1 MTASILNFKK
11 TFHNKKILV
20 VTGLFF
26 NTFSWY
32 YLCRL
37 VVVRLGQRFIE
48 CFFRYSLLI
57 MAYLISI
64 IISAIAGAA
73 FLKGKQRLLLLKVWI
88 IFGVLVSLLT
98 IPIQTNFSYLEI
110 FVISV
115 LLGVSLGAA
124 MPFCLDL
131 IRLVTIENRGKI
143 GGIVLLAIFSSVF
156 ILYESVFSLDLM
168 FVGFLLA
175 IWRACSL
182 PLLSLIPEGTILGDD
197 SIKKPQKFAL
207 ILTNKT
213 FLLYFAAWF
222 MFALIDNFQGVV
234 MKTIA
239 SDFPF
244 FTRLVEPFVAGF
256 SAIIIGILI
265 DHIGRRPVLIC
276 SFIFLG
282 IADAILGLFPHYWVS
297 WLLYS
302 VINGIAIGSASV
314 LFIMVIWGEMSTNN
328 SVKLYAIGEIPF
340 FVADVL
346 AVPLTPFLLQV
357 PYSSS
362 FSLASFFLFIAVV
375 PLVFAPET
383 LPEKTLKE
391 RELRSYIEK
400 AKRVRE
406 KFTKG

>member
-1 MTASILNFKK
+1 MTAFILKFKE
-11 TFHNKKILV
+11 TLYNREILV
-20 VTGLFF
+20 VTALFF

-37 VVVRLGQRFIE
+37 VVFRLAQKFTERSFGH
-48 CFFRYSLLI
+48 SPLI

-64 IISAIAGAA
+64 IVSAIAGAA
-73 FLKGKQRLLLLKVWI
+73 FLRGKQRLHLLKAWI
-88 IFGVLVSLLT
+88 IFGALVSLLIVIT
-98 IPIQTNFSYLEI
+98 SSNFSYLEI
-110 FVISV
+110 FVITV
-115 LLGVSLGAA
+115 LLGVSLGVA

-143 GGIVLLAIFSSVF
+143 GGIVLLTIFSSVF
-156 ILYESVFSLDLM
+156 MLYESVSSLNLM
-168 FVGFLLA
+168 LVGFLLA
-175 IWRACSL
+175 VWRVWSL
-182 PLLSLIPEGTILGDD
+182 PLLFLIPERTICDD
-197 SIKKPQKFAL
+197 DATKKPQKFTS
-207 ILTNKT
+207 ILTNKA
-213 FLLYFAAWF
+213 FLLYFTAWF
-222 MFALIDNFQGVV
+222 MFALVDSFQGVV
-234 MKTIA
+234 MKTMA

-244 FTRLVEPFVAGF
+244 FTRLIEPSVAGF
-256 SAIIIGILI
+256 SAIVIGIII
-265 DHIGRRPVLIC
+265 DYIGRKPVLIV

-282 IADAILGLFPHYWVS
+282 IADAILGLFPYHWIS
-297 WLLYS
+297 WLFYS
-302 VINGIAIGSASV
+302 VMNGLAIGSASV
-314 LFIMVIWGEMSTNN
+314 LFMVIIWGELLTST

-340 FVADVL
+340 FVAEAL
-346 AVPLTPFLLQV
+346 SLPLTPFLSQV
-357 PYSSS
+357 HYSSS